1 MPYMTVLLQIGAL
14 FLLMTVGFALGKLKI
29 IDQAATKGMSS
40 LIIKAALPALIVMS
54 LQRPFSRELFGSALE
69 TLAVAFL
76 FYGAII
82 ALSVA
87 AVKLLKVPSKKAGIL
102 AFALSFSNC
111 GFIGF
116 PVVTSILGNGSLF
129 LTSISNIP
137 FNLLAFSVGILIVE
151 SVGKAMLRAETR
163 GKPGGRA
170 QAPEIQIAPPEKVGK
185 PGPLALLKAIP
196 FKHLANA
203 NVLAAVIGFVL
214 FWMSVTIPKALAL
227 PLEMLGSITTPLAMV
242 VTGAMLSRTPIKTVA
257 GDWRIYV
264 ATAIRLLLWPA
275 VTAAALWL
283 IGIKGQIFSIT
294 VIIAGMP
301 AASNTSLIA
310 EVYDGD
316 TETAS
321 AIVFMSTLFSVVTIP
336 LLALVMGQL

>member
-1 MPYMTVLLQIGAL
+1 
-14 FLLMTVGFALGKLKI
+14 MTVGFALGKLKV

-54 LQRPFSRELFGSALE
+54 LQRPFSPELFDSALE

-116 PVVTSILGNGSLF
+116 PVVTSILGDSSLF

-151 SVGKAMLRAETR
+151 SVGKAMLRAEIR
-163 GKPGGRA
+163 ELASESAPPPRKSGKPSLRA
-170 QAPEIQIAPPEKVGK
+170 M
-185 PGPLALLKAIP
+185 LKAIP
-196 FKHLANA
+196 FKHLANV
-203 NVLAAVIGFVL
+203 NVLAAVVGFAL

-227 PLEMLGSITTPLAMV
+227 PLEMLGSVTTPLAMV

-257 GDWRIYV
+257 GDWRMYA

-275 VTAAALWL
+275 VTALALWL

-301 AASNTSLIA
+301 SASNTSLIA
-310 EVYDGD
+310 EVYGGD

-336 LLALVMGQL
+336 LMAVVLGQL

>member
-1 MPYMTVLLQIGAL
+1 MPDMTVLLQIGAL
-14 FLLMTVGFALGKLKI
+14 FLLMTVGFVLGKLKVI
-29 IDQAATKGMSS
+29 NQAATKGMSS

-54 LQRPFSRELFGSALE
+54 LQRPFTRELFGSALE
-69 TLAVAFL
+69 TLLIAFL

-82 ALSVA
+82 AISIG
-87 AVKLLKVPSKKAGIL
+87 AVKVLRVPGKKAGIL
-102 AFALSFSNC
+102 AFSLSFSNC

-116 PVVTSILGNGSLF
+116 PVVTSILGNEALF

-137 FNLLAFSVGILIVE
+137 FNLLAFSAGILIVE
-151 SVGKAMLRAETR
+151 SVGKAMLARETKLASPDGLTPRQKPIKPVKRAFIDSIR
-163 GKPGGRA
+163 
-170 QAPEIQIAPPEKVGK
+170 
-185 PGPLALLKAIP
+185 AIP

-203 NVLAAVIGFVL
+203 NVLAAIIGFSL
-214 FWMSVTIPKALAL
+214 FWASIVIPRWIAL
-227 PLEMLGSITTPLAMV
+227 PLEMLGSITTPLAMI
-242 VTGAMLSRTPIKTVA
+242 VTGAMLSRTPIRTVA

-264 ATAIRLLLWPA
+264 ATALRLLLWPA
-275 VTAAALWL
+275 ITAVVLWFA
-283 IGIKGQIFSIT
+283 GIRGELFYIT

-310 EVYDGD
+310 EVYGGD

-336 LLALVMGQL
+336 LLAYILATIR